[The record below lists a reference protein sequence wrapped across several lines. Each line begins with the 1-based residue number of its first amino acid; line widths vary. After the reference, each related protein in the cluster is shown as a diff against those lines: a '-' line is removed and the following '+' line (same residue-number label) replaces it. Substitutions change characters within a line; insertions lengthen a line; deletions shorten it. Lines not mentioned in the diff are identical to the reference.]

1 MKENR
6 RVSLTTKG
14 NKKVMLLTQLITLT
28 CSQEQKLNCE
38 SLLPELEKIAK
49 KLEIDWAVEL
59 SANIEY
65 GTLAVSRTH
74 ENEIGDYEFNNIEKA
89 AKEFLNAVD
98 KLALPE
104 PKCPSHESDGEEEKA
119 QDAETLEFVKKLLND
134 LNLPLDNDSHVCGA
148 LIIDRT
154 TRLFCP
160 ELTGWGKMSYNLL
173 KEMCQLYIKAHD
185 HE

>member
-1 MKENR
+1 MKEDR

-28 CSQEQKLNCE
+28 GSQEQKLNCE
-38 SLLPELEKIAK
+38 PLLPELEKIAK

-74 ENEIGDYEFNNIEKA
+74 ENEIGNCEFNSIEKA

-98 KLALPE
+98 KLELQKPE
-104 PKCPSHESDGEEEKA
+104 PKCPSHAVDAEEEQK
-119 QDAETLEFVKKLLND
+119 LEFVKELLHD
-134 LNLPLDNDSHVCGA
+134 INLPDEDEDHVIGA
-148 LIIDRT
+148 QILCYGPKQ
-154 TRLFCP
+154 CP
-160 ELTGWGKMSYNLL
+160 FPLPWGKISSELL
-173 KEMCQLYIKAHD
+173 REMCKLYLDTHD
-185 HE
+185 KS